1 MQINKSVSMAKQPV
15 QIEIELKNL
24 NDVKVQSV
32 LLDVLRKYYGKAKE
46 Q

>member
-1 MQINKSVSMAKQPV
+1 MAKQPV

-24 NDVKVQSV
+24 NDVKVQSA
-32 LLDVLRKYYGKAKE
+32 LLDVLRKHYGKAKE